1 MTNRAIIQARKID
14 LLLKL
19 ISLITSMGSSPTVKK
34 SVASFLVPLY
44 IVVASFISLAA
55 IFYPPIASALMTL
68 RLATDFLQKK
78 ICENFYYYE
87 AGF

>member
-44 IVVASFISLAA
+44 SREPRRAIRVRGFSFYDG
-55 IFYPPIASALMTL
+55 FTL
-68 RLATDFLQKK
+68 VFIPD
-78 ICENFYYYE
+78 N
-87 AGF
+87 